1 MEQLVLVAWS
11 EIEIARQQE
20 KEKEMDTM
28 HLAKFQLE
36 MANNGFHIK

>member
-20 KEKEMDTM
+20 KEKEIGDN
-28 HLAKFQLE
+28 AFS
-36 MANNGFHIK
+36 